1 MRKKIVAGNWKM
13 NLDKLDSKN
22 LVSEII
28 EISEERD
35 NTCIILAPPYI
46 YLQQTINDCINR
58 KDILI
63 AAQNCSS
70 FDNGAYTGEVSAKM
84 LKSIGVDCV
93 LIGHS
98 ERRQYFNESD
108 DILNNKISQALINN
122 LKVVFCCG
130 ENIQQREKNEYF
142 DVINNQL
149 SSTIF
154 KLSSDELDNVIIAY
168 EPIWAIGTGK
178 TASSD
183 QAQEMHSYI
192 RSLIQKNYG
201 EEIANTISI
210 LYGGSCKPSN
220 AKIIFSEN
228 DIDGGLIGGASL
240 KSADFNSIINSI

>member
-58 KDILI
+58 NDILI

-70 FDNGAYTGEVSAKM
+70 FENGAYTGEVSAKM

-108 DILNNKISQALINN
+108 DILNNKISQALMNN

-154 KLSSDELDNVIIAY
+154 KLSSEELDNVIIAY

-201 EEIANTISI
+201 EKIANTISI

>member
-1 MRKKIVAGNWKM
+1 M
-13 NLDKLDSKN
+13 
-22 LVSEII
+22 
-28 EISEERD
+28 
-35 NTCIILAPPYI
+35 
-46 YLQQTINDCINR
+46 
-58 KDILI
+58 
-63 AAQNCSS
+63 
-70 FDNGAYTGEVSAKM
+70 
-84 LKSIGVDCV
+84 
-93 LIGHS
+93 
-98 ERRQYFNESD
+98 
-108 DILNNKISQALINN
+108 NN

-154 KLSSDELDNVIIAY
+154 KLSSEELDNVIIAY

-201 EEIANTISI
+201 EKIAKTISI

>member
-63 AAQNCSS
+63 AAQNCCS

-108 DILNNKISQALINN
+108 DILNNKISQALMNN

-154 KLSSDELDNVIIAY
+154 KLSSEELDNVIIAY